1 MDASRRKA
9 LKNITFA
16 LLAGRSMPHLLGRLD
31 ARPLPGEPASQST
44 FPTTRSIV
52 EGPRSQ
58 VVTGLEWL
66 GEQIPCPEAGKRGD
80 TFPLTWAADDAIY
93 TSAGD
98 PVWPD
103 KNKSGL
109 DVERILGNPP
119 DYRIDRISEMADY
132 KGWGGEGPK
141 PTGLISVKGTLYL
154 AFQNLTGKGDQT
166 RDNPDVVANYG
177 HGYDAQ
183 IVSSSDFGKSWRPD
197 IKAIS
202 TPMFPG
208 RTFGAP
214 AFVNFGKD
222 NLGARDK
229 FVYAISGEGWDDGS
243 HCRLG
248 RVPEES
254 ILDRKSWEW
263 VRALSPKGGPQW
275 SKDMNLAVPVIT
287 HPGYLG
293 AVDMVYI
300 SSLRRYLLLGWR
312 NKVKADPDAGSELIV
327 YDAPEPWGPFT
338 IVHHEDPWESV
349 ELNPYNPRLPLK
361 WFDHEKL
368 EGWLLFSGS
377 WRSGG
382 QTPTYRVHVRKFRL
396 NAQRPRN

>member
-9 LKNITFA
+9 LMGITGA
-16 LLAGRSMPHLLGRLD
+16 LIANPTASWLRALSKVGLAPE
-31 ARPLPGEPASQST
+31 AYPNQST
-44 FPTTRSIV
+44 FPTARSIV
-52 EGPRSQ
+52 EGPRSS

-66 GEQIPCPEAGKRGD
+66 GEQIPYSEPNKRGD

-98 PVWPD
+98 PLWPE
-103 KNKSGL
+103 KSKSGL
-109 DVERILGNPP
+109 DVERVVGTPP
-119 DYRIDRISEMADY
+119 GHHIDKVNNMPDY
-132 KGWGGEGPK
+132 KGWGGAGPK
-141 PTGLISVKGTLYL
+141 PTGMISVKGTLYL
-154 AFQNLTGKGDQT
+154 AFQDLTGKGGEI
-166 RDNPDVVANYG
+166 RDNPDVVNNYG

-183 IVSSSDFGKSWRPD
+183 IVSSQDFGQTWQPAIKS
-197 IKAIS
+197 IAS
-202 TPMFPG
+202 PMFPG
-208 RTFGAP
+208 RIFGAP

-248 RVPEES
+248 RVPEDS
-254 ILDRKSWEW
+254 ILDARSWEW
-263 VRALSPKGGPQW
+263 ITVLRANGEPEW
-275 SKDMNLAVPVIT
+275 SKDLKSAIPVIS

-293 AVDMVYI
+293 MVDMVYL
-300 SSLRRYLLLGWR
+300 SSLRRYLLFGWR
-312 NKVKADPDAGSELIV
+312 NKVKSDPDAGSELIV

-338 IVHHEDPWESV
+338 IAYHQDPWESV

-361 WFDHEKL
+361 WFDQEKL
-368 EGWLLFSGS
+368 EGWMLFSGS

-382 QTPTYRVHVRKFRL
+382 HTPYYRMHVRKFRL
-396 NAQRPRN
+396 KVRRG

>member
-1 MDASRRKA
+1 MDKARRNA
-9 LKNITFA
+9 LKNIA
-16 LLAGRSMPHLLGRLD
+16 CGLLGGQIVSPLGDRLN
-31 ARPLPGEPASQST
+31 AAPLPGEPASQTT
-44 FPTTRSIV
+44 FPTARSIV
-52 EGPRSQ
+52 EGPRSP
-58 VVTGLEWL
+58 VVTGFEWL
-66 GEQIPCPEAGKRGD
+66 GEQMPYPEPGKRGD

-103 KNKSGL
+103 KTKSGL
-109 DVERILGNPP
+109 DVERILGSPP
-119 DYRIDRISEMADY
+119 DYRIDRINEMANY
-132 KGWGGEGPK
+132 KGWGGAGPK
-141 PTGLISVKGTLYL
+141 PTGMLSVKGNLYL
-154 AFQNLTGKGDQT
+154 AFQNLTAKGDRIQ
-166 RDNPDVVANYG
+166 DNPDVVANYG

-183 IVSSSDFGKSWRPD
+183 IVCSSDFGRTWRPD
-197 IKAIS
+197 IKTIS
-202 TPMFPG
+202 KPMFPG

-222 NLGARDK
+222 NLGARDN

-248 RVPEES
+248 RVPEAS
-254 ILDRKSWEW
+254 ILDQTSWEW
-263 VRALSPKGGPQW
+263 VSALSPKGDLQW
-275 SKDMNLAVPVIT
+275 SKDMRLAVPVLT

-293 AVDMVYI
+293 AVDMVHI
-300 SSLRRYLLLGWR
+300 SSLHRYLLLGWR
-312 NKVKADPDAGSELIV
+312 NKVKSDPDGGSELII

-338 IVHHEDPWESV
+338 IVHHQDPWESV

-368 EGWLLFSGS
+368 EGWLFFSGS

-382 QTPTYRVHVRKFRL
+382 QTPTYRAHVRKFRL
-396 NAQRPRN
+396 KTRT